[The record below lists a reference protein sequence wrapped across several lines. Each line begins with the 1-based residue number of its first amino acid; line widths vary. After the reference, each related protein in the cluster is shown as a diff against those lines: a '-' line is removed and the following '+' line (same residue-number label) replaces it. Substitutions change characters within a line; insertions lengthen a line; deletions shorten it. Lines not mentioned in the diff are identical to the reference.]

1 MIAGS
6 HILLQ
11 AGQKTALPEDRRN
24 PRTALGVDAGGFLYV
39 IAVDGRSEQSAGMNL
54 PELQTYT
61 ANLGV
66 TNAINLDG
74 GGSST
79 LVVAQTVVN
88 RPSDGPERA
97 VPSIIEIGP
106 PRKPCWHAFIRC

>member
-1 MIAGS
+1 
-6 HILLQ
+6 
-11 AGQKTALPEDRRN
+11 
-24 PRTALGVDAGGFLYV
+24 
-39 IAVDGRSEQSAGMNL
+39 MNL
-54 PELQTYT
+54 PELQTYA